1 MKILQLLKK
10 KKWIIPVVSLL
21 LSLTVGAVVIFTY
34 NRNDEPLAPPSNSM
48 SICLTPPSE
57 GNPNDYSGLDNI
69 GYIAGKLR
77 SQPYFH
83 SESKG
88 SVNTMV
94 TQDFLGYKD
103 YKDGKLIASTISI
116 AHSNLAP
123 SNAIQKFFSDGKVV
137 IRRAQSDNPSDWDG
151 DNTVWATG
159 APSEVLDENAYIMR
173 YGLPATELTE
183 FIINA
188 ESLISC
194 TTPVKGEDGVYT
206 MTAKL
211 DNEKSTYYY
220 RMQMKTMGGLNS
232 YPSFQNIEITFH
244 FQEDWTLLSMDV
256 HEEYETYVS
265 VITAACVADTNVV
278 FSYEED
284 KVDVSPYED
293 YFKEYANA
301 DTTETVEPERTAT
314 TYLASGFGPLINGQK
329 CLSFTASVGENSFD
343 GLIDLDMSLVPAM
356 ELKGLQLNIGGLVAG
371 LKGEDI
377 VVHYKDFTGKL
388 ALDELTSLFA
398 SGGNDGGSADGGVS
412 LDTEALLDG
421 IMNAPIVRENGKAII
436 SAELDVAGMPI
447 SICFTFDDGEEVQL
461 EKVEAALT
469 LMDIPVKLE
478 AQLCDKSVFPNV
490 SFGAAVD
497 LAPYIEDV
505 KAFIENKAFA
515 VDITYGNAG
524 DELQVVG
531 SAVLNIKDGL
541 SAYVSAQVTYAGATL
556 PVELTFVDNT
566 VYVAANGI
574 RLQGTVDEIK
584 ALVNEIL
591 PLVSKDGAQSM
602 DELLPA
608 MPEIKVEQILG
619 AVFAVSFDEIL
630 TTLSVSDESL
640 NITVDGDKLLT
651 VLKDLVGDI
660 NFELGDITLGY
671 DRASGTVTA
680 SVLGANVTLT
690 STTDSVSAPENA
702 ADYIDLGTVT
712 GYVPEIV
719 ELINS
724 KAFAVE
730 IAYGNAGDELQVV
743 GSAVLNI
750 KDGLS
755 AYVSAQ
761 VTYAGATLPVELTF
775 VDNTVY
781 VAANGIRLQ
790 GTVDEIKALVN
801 EILPL
806 VSKDG
811 AQSMDELLPAMPEIK
826 VEQILGAVF
835 AVSFDEI
842 LTTLSVSDESLN
854 ITVDGD
860 KLLTVLKDLVGDIN
874 FELGDITLG
883 YDRASGTVTASV
895 LGANVTLTSTT
906 DSVSAPSDTADFVSL
921 ADVTPIVHSVVE
933 ALTAEHLAFNATLS
947 TTVEGLDIGV
957 DVEGYVTL
965 GEQIGV
971 YAKVNL
977 AIFGGVETLEILYK
991 DGGLTVVYGGVAL
1004 QVTKDDVNIIV
1015 EQIVEIF
1022 GGDSESGE
1030 AQPLTDTEGTIDI
1043 IGLVNAIALTSET
1056 DGELTKLRL
1065 TAALAGIFGAETV
1078 SDLDATLFVSG
1089 GRTRVETS
1097 ALTVSGITLENVA
1110 LGIGAVETVA
1120 EPDFSSVPVCKNVLE
1135 FLLAAY
1141 RELADSEY
1149 ASLDFGFKTNEMNV
1163 SLNGLVQFASKENS
1177 TASII
1182 NVDAKAEIETFK
1194 WDDAASAYVSSG
1206 THYIHLTILEEQ
1218 LWASYSL
1225 KGMDADTAVYVTLP
1239 ISELFVAGQ
1248 TVLPL
1253 MAPMLGISEDI
1264 YYYDFIVKI
1273 LDGKYPTINTDIIDM
1288 MTLEEW
1294 IALVLRAIEAEG
1306 VALATEEVESSNT
1319 AVQPTVSFGESAE
1332 GNTTIAVD
1340 AGEMSATITM
1350 LTNGAA
1356 AITVPT
1362 NKTYIDIST
1371 IATLLTDVLHAY
1383 DYAKNYNGYALS
1395 GSLAIGVGSLD
1406 LKNIG
1411 VNLQIKTDDG
1421 ISVAAT
1427 ITPKSGTTTYLTV
1440 KDGMFYITRVV
1451 VKEDRR
1457 MTGFFKWTT
1466 YIVTTTEHRAMTAE
1480 QFLGDMMEQIYF
1492 ILNLSDTEIWIID
1505 TAMKNSTP
1513 STGPSEYD
1521 AGDMVKNYS
1530 FTPVSGADKATYD
1543 ITLSLGAIMNNSAF
1557 GDVSATITREKLS
1570 GKDYY
1575 DLTNIS
1581 ATVGISVLKASINL
1595 THDGAKDVN
1604 NIKPQTVAENVARV
1618 VSGLGYMDEAAVK
1631 AATAGGI
1638 VSYSNTTE
1646 VVKS

>member
-151 DNTVWATG
+151 ENTVWATG

-421 IMNAPIVRENGKAII
+421 IINAPIVRENGKAII

-556 PVELTFVDNT
+556 PVELTFVDGT

-671 DRASGTVTA
+671 DRASGAVTA

-690 STTDSVSAPENA
+690 STTDSV
-702 ADYIDLGTVT
+702 
-712 GYVPEIV
+712 
-719 ELINS
+719 
-724 KAFAVE
+724 
-730 IAYGNAGDELQVV
+730 
-743 GSAVLNI
+743 NI
-750 KDGLS
+750 
-755 AYVSAQ
+755 
-761 VTYAGATLPVELTF
+761 P
-775 VDNTVY
+775 
-781 VAANGIRLQ
+781 
-790 GTVDEIKALVN
+790 
-801 EILPL
+801 
-806 VSKDG
+806 DG
-811 AQSMDELLPAMPEIK
+811 A
-826 VEQILGAVF
+826 
-835 AVSFDEI
+835 
-842 LTTLSVSDESLN
+842 
-854 ITVDGD
+854 
-860 KLLTVLKDLVGDIN
+860 
-874 FELGDITLG
+874 
-883 YDRASGTVTASV
+883 
-895 LGANVTLTSTT
+895 
-906 DSVSAPSDTADFVSL
+906 ADFVSL

-1030 AQPLTDTEGTIDI
+1030 AQPLTDEEGAIDI

-1110 LGIGAVETVA
+1110 LGIGAVETVT

-1206 THYIHLTILEEQ
+1206 KHYIHLTILEEQ

-1638 VSYSNTTE
+1638 VSYSNSTE

>member
-1 MKILQLLKK
+1 M
-10 KKWIIPVVSLL
+10 
-21 LSLTVGAVVIFTY
+21 
-34 NRNDEPLAPPSNSM
+34 
-48 SICLTPPSE
+48 
-57 GNPNDYSGLDNI
+57 
-69 GYIAGKLR
+69 
-77 SQPYFH
+77 
-83 SESKG
+83 
-88 SVNTMV
+88 
-94 TQDFLGYKD
+94 
-103 YKDGKLIASTISI
+103 
-116 AHSNLAP
+116 
-123 SNAIQKFFSDGKVV
+123 
-137 IRRAQSDNPSDWDG
+137 
-151 DNTVWATG
+151 
-159 APSEVLDENAYIMR
+159 
-173 YGLPATELTE
+173 
-183 FIINA
+183 
-188 ESLISC
+188 
-194 TTPVKGEDGVYT
+194 
-206 MTAKL
+206 
-211 DNEKSTYYY
+211 
-220 RMQMKTMGGLNS
+220 
-232 YPSFQNIEITFH
+232 
-244 FQEDWTLLSMDV
+244 
-256 HEEYETYVS
+256 
-265 VITAACVADTNVV
+265 
-278 FSYEED
+278 
-284 KVDVSPYED
+284 
-293 YFKEYANA
+293 
-301 DTTETVEPERTAT
+301 
-314 TYLASGFGPLINGQK
+314 
-329 CLSFTASVGENSFD
+329 
-343 GLIDLDMSLVPAM
+343 
-356 ELKGLQLNIGGLVAG
+356 
-371 LKGEDI
+371 
-377 VVHYKDFTGKL
+377 
-388 ALDELTSLFA
+388 
-398 SGGNDGGSADGGVS
+398 
-412 LDTEALLDG
+412 
-421 IMNAPIVRENGKAII
+421 
-436 SAELDVAGMPI
+436 
-447 SICFTFDDGEEVQL
+447 
-461 EKVEAALT
+461 
-469 LMDIPVKLE
+469 
-478 AQLCDKSVFPNV
+478 
-490 SFGAAVD
+490 
-497 LAPYIEDV
+497 
-505 KAFIENKAFA
+505 
-515 VDITYGNAG
+515 
-524 DELQVVG
+524 
-531 SAVLNIKDGL
+531 
-541 SAYVSAQVTYAGATL
+541 
-556 PVELTFVDNT
+556 
-566 VYVAANGI
+566 
-574 RLQGTVDEIK
+574 
-584 ALVNEIL
+584 
-591 PLVSKDGAQSM
+591 
-602 DELLPA
+602 
-608 MPEIKVEQILG
+608 
-619 AVFAVSFDEIL
+619 
-630 TTLSVSDESL
+630 
-640 NITVDGDKLLT
+640 
-651 VLKDLVGDI
+651 
-660 NFELGDITLGY
+660 
-671 DRASGTVTA
+671 
-680 SVLGANVTLT
+680 
-690 STTDSVSAPENA
+690 
-702 ADYIDLGTVT
+702 
-712 GYVPEIV
+712 
-719 ELINS
+719 
-724 KAFAVE
+724 
-730 IAYGNAGDELQVV
+730 
-743 GSAVLNI
+743 
-750 KDGLS
+750 
-755 AYVSAQ
+755 
-761 VTYAGATLPVELTF
+761 ELTF

-933 ALTAEHLAFNATLS
+933 ALKAEHLAFNAALS

-965 GEQIGV
+965 GEQIDV

-977 AIFGGVETLEILYK
+977 SIFGGVETLEILYK

-1030 AQPLTDTEGTIDI
+1030 AKPLTDTEGTIDI

-1110 LGIGAVETVA
+1110 LGIGAVETVT

-1194 WDDAASAYVSSG
+1194 WDDATSAYVSSG
-1206 THYIHLTILEEQ
+1206 KHYIHLTILEEQ

-1638 VSYSNTTE
+1638 VSYSNSTE

>member
-478 AQLCDKSVFPNV
+478 AQLCDKSAFPNV

-566 VYVAANGI
+566 VYVSANGI

-660 NFELGDITLGY
+660 NFELGDIELGY

-690 STTDSVSAPENA
+690 STTDSV
-702 ADYIDLGTVT
+702 
-712 GYVPEIV
+712 
-719 ELINS
+719 
-724 KAFAVE
+724 
-730 IAYGNAGDELQVV
+730 
-743 GSAVLNI
+743 NI
-750 KDGLS
+750 
-755 AYVSAQ
+755 
-761 VTYAGATLPVELTF
+761 P
-775 VDNTVY
+775 
-781 VAANGIRLQ
+781 
-790 GTVDEIKALVN
+790 
-801 EILPL
+801 
-806 VSKDG
+806 DG
-811 AQSMDELLPAMPEIK
+811 A
-826 VEQILGAVF
+826 
-835 AVSFDEI
+835 
-842 LTTLSVSDESLN
+842 
-854 ITVDGD
+854 
-860 KLLTVLKDLVGDIN
+860 
-874 FELGDITLG
+874 
-883 YDRASGTVTASV
+883 
-895 LGANVTLTSTT
+895 
-906 DSVSAPSDTADFVSL
+906 ADFVSL